1 MDDAVAGLYVSSN
14 NIGDTSLVVDL
25 NTALGSLDQT
35 NQLTADGGN
44 ITSGNCSSRHLG
56 SNNMPQNNFFGLV
69 SSEALQGTSWKL
81 SEGIVRWGKD
91 CEGFGILQGVNQAEV

>member
-1 MDDAVAGLYVSSN
+1 MDDTVTGLDVSSN

-35 NQLTADGGN
+35 NQLTPNGGN
-44 ITSGNCSSRHLG
+44 ITSGNSSSRHFG

-81 SEGIVRWGKD
+81 SEGIIRWGKD
-91 CEGFGILQGVNQAEV
+91 SEGFRILEGVNQAKV